1 MTKKTTQLKRLILAD
16 EILLIPLVHDA
27 LCARIAEAEGFQA
40 VFASGYSNSAALLG
54 APDLSLLTLTEMAD
68 CASRLVDAVDLPVF
82 ADADTGY
89 GDVPNVVRTMRLFEK
104 AGVAALF
111 IEDQEFPKRCGH
123 MDGKHVIPTGQMID
137 KLKAALDTRR
147 DEDLMLM
154 ARTDALATDGID
166 AALER
171 AGRYAEAGADLVF
184 VEAPQNLEQL
194 ARIPR
199 EVSVPT
205 MANMIPGGKTPV
217 LTAPELQEFG
227 YALVATMGCS
237 YVIAKAVR
245 EFFHRLHRT
254 KTPAGMEDLML
265 DFDQFNTLV
274 GKDRGR

>member
-1 MTKKTTQLKRLILAD
+1 MTKKTTRLKRLILAD

-27 LCARIAEAEGFQA
+27 LCAKIAEAENFQA
-40 VFASGYSNSAALLG
+40 IFASGYCNSAALLG
-54 APDLSLLTLTEMAD
+54 AADLSLLTLTEMAD

-111 IEDQEFPKRCGH
+111 LEDQEFPKRCGH
-123 MDGKHVIPTGQMID
+123 MAGKQVIPTDQMID
-137 KLKAALDTRR
+137 KIKAALDTRR
-147 DEDLMLM
+147 DGDLMLM
-154 ARTDALATDGID
+154 ARTDALAIDGID

-171 AGRYAEAGADLVF
+171 AARYAEAGADLVF

-199 EVSVPT
+199 EVRLPT
-205 MANMIPGGKTPV
+205 MANMIPGGKTPI
-217 LTAPELQEFG
+217 LSAPELQKLG

-245 EFFHRLHRT
+245 EFFRRLHQAQ
-254 KTPAGMEDLML
+254 TPAGMDDLMV
-265 DFDQFNTLV
+265 DFAQFNALV
-274 GKDRGR
+274 GKDRIA